1 MLEAFGVPMGKY
13 MLVGEVVPLELA
25 VHEAVLLFS
34 RAPIEE
40 RVMEWRREER
50 RSNRGRRALFT
61 EAAF

>member
-1 MLEAFGVPMGKY
+1 MR
-13 MLVGEVVPLELA
+13 VGEVVPLELA

-50 RSNRGRRALFT
+50 ARGIEDVAHSSQKQ
-61 EAAF
+61 AF